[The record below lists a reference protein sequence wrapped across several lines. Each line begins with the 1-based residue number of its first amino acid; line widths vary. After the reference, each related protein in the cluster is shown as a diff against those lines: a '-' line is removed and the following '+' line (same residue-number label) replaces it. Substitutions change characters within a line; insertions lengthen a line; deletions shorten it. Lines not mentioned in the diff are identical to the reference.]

1 MPVPTTRGRWFSSAF
16 WDLPTFAPIAGR
28 EKGGN
33 GWEEGKDG
41 EAEGWEI
48 SGKKIE
54 QVITL
59 LAPRGG
65 H

>member
-1 MPVPTTRGRWFSSAF
+1 MPIPTTRGRWFPSAF
-16 WDLPTFAPIAGR
+16 WDLPIAGR

-33 GWEEGKDG
+33 GWEEGKNREG
-41 EAEGWEI
+41 EGWEI
-48 SGKKIE
+48 SGKKKIE
-54 QVITL
+54 HGIFV